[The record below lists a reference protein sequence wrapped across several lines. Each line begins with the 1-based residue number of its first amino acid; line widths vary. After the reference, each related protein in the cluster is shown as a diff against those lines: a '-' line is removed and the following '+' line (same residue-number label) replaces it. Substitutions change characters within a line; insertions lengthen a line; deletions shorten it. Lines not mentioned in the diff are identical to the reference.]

1 MEKNF
6 QSLLSLICEVRL
18 DYRRVNDLAIANEEL
33 TIQFYDTKNASGVSE
48 TRLCLRDS
56 KKNEYALSIKQLAG
70 LRIQTGTITATWLDE
85 FKSDAGGAVFQTV
98 AKEFVESGKSLEG
111 LKFKVVKQ
119 LKVKNNQITT
129 SLTPVYKDFCYEG
142 VQEYTRGIRA
152 LLAGKGSDFFQTA
165 DYARGMA
172 ELREKLHS
180 SPIKQGQNIESNLVL
195 LPVFQ
200 VI

>member
-1 MEKNF
+1 MEKNYS
-6 QSLLSLICEVRL
+6 SLLSLICEVRL

-33 TIQFYDTKNASGVSE
+33 TIQFYDTKNAAGVSE

-70 LRIQTGTITATWLDE
+70 LRVQTGTITATWLDE
-85 FKSDAGGAVFQTV
+85 FKSDAAGAVFQTR
-98 AKEFVESGKSLEG
+98 AKEIVESGKSLEN

-119 LKVKNNQITT
+119 LKVKNNQITDK
-129 SLTPVYKDFCYEG
+129 LIPVYKDYCYEG
-142 VQEYTRGIRA
+142 AQEYTRGIRA
-152 LLAGKGSDFFQTA
+152 LLANKGSDFFQTA
-165 DYARGMA
+165 EYARGMA

-180 SPIKQGQNIESNLVL
+180 SPIKQGQAIEANLVL
-195 LPVFQ
+195 LPVFE